1 MDLKSIFTSGDA
13 EEIIAACITG
23 EKAAIKDYKEVLEIT
38 FADESLRE
46 LILKQKNGIEEALTT
61 IKAQLELK

>member
-1 MDLKSIFTSGDA
+1 MDLKSIFTSEDA
-13 EEIIAACITG
+13 EEIIAAYITG
-23 EKAAIKDYKEVLEIT
+23 EKAAIKDYEEVLEIT